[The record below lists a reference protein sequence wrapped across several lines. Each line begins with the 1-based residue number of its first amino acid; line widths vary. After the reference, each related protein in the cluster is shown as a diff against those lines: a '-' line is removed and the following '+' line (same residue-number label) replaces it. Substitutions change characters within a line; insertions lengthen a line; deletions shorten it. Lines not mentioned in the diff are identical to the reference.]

1 MKHMKEI
8 LKLIRQVAL
17 FYINGFRGMTLGKVL
32 WGIIIVKL
40 LIMFAILRPF
50 FFQPTLK
57 GSPENKAQA
66 VEEKLIQTIRP
77 IDN

>member
-1 MKHMKEI
+1 
-8 LKLIRQVAL
+8 
-17 FYINGFRGMTLGKVL
+17 MTLGKVL

-77 IDN
+77 IDD